1 MANKKISALT
11 AKTTPV
17 AADEFAI
24 NDVAGGSTKKVT
36 LDNIDDVL
44 KATTQTIT
52 NKTIDGDNNTIT
64 NLAIGAEVTGAST
77 DLTDTAALTYNAD
90 TDVSGNGYVLDE
102 DNMASDS
109 ATKLASQQ
117 SIKAYVDL
125 KAPIANPTFTG
136 EIGIG
141 AVNVSETELGILEGA
156 TTTTAELNILDGV
169 TSTTAELNILDGV
182 TATATELNY
191 VDGVTS
197 AIQTQLDAKSPS
209 TAPTFATSITGSYLT
224 ASEILITN
232 GSKDIVSA
240 PVATYPSLTELAYV
254 KGVTSAIQTQ
264 IDAIGAP
271 EGTAV
276 LSTGEAGG
284 SKFLREDGDGTCS
297 WQALA
302 GGGDAL
308 TSNGL
313 DQFAATTSAELAGVI
328 SNETGSGLL
337 VFNDSPA
344 LITPDLGTP
353 ASGVATNLTG
363 TAAGLTVGATTGVE
377 AGADV
382 TDTANVTS
390 AGALMDSELTSIADV
405 KALDQSVVNGA
416 SPVFDGTNFTNIPAG
431 TVDVV
436 SNVATAR
443 VLGRTTAGSG
453 NSEELTASSVRTL
466 INVEDGADVTDA
478 TNVQSAGALMD
489 SELTSIADVKALDQS
504 VINGASPVLAT
515 TNMTEGT
522 DKNFVTDA
530 EATVI
535 GNTSGSNSGDQDLST
550 YQVKPSEGAFVDGDK
565 TKLDGIET
573 SADVTDTANVTSAG
587 ALMDSELTDIV
598 AVKALTDASIADTDT
613 GTSTTAFVTPDGLQG
628 SKRNVRWL
636 VFNVVDR
643 LTDCEVLANVGGDF
657 VSPIAG
663 TILQSDSSPFYIYA
677 TNSTAGTTGT
687 MVVDVH
693 LNGTTIMTTN
703 KLDFDTTEKTTTT
716 AATPPDL
723 TDTTI
728 AVGDILTIDIDAI
741 HTTAAKGLTVYIGI
755 REN

>member
-353 ASGVATNLTG
+353 SALVGTNITG

-489 SELTSIADVKALDQS
+489 SELT
-504 VINGASPVLAT
+504 
-515 TNMTEGT
+515 
-522 DKNFVTDA
+522 
-530 EATVI
+530 
-535 GNTSGSNSGDQDLST
+535 
-550 YQVKPSEGAFVDGDK
+550 
-565 TKLDGIET
+565 
-573 SADVTDTANVTSAG
+573 
-587 ALMDSELTDIV
+587 DIV

-663 TILQSDSSPFYIYA
+663 TILQSDSAPFYIYA

-728 AVGDILTIDIDAI
+728 AVGDILTIDIDAV
-741 HTTAAKGLTVYIGI
+741 HSGTAAKGLTVYIAV

>member
-353 ASGVATNLTG
+353 SDLVGTNITG

-489 SELTSIADVKALDQS
+489 SELT
-504 VINGASPVLAT
+504 
-515 TNMTEGT
+515 
-522 DKNFVTDA
+522 
-530 EATVI
+530 
-535 GNTSGSNSGDQDLST
+535 
-550 YQVKPSEGAFVDGDK
+550 
-565 TKLDGIET
+565 
-573 SADVTDTANVTSAG
+573 
-587 ALMDSELTDIV
+587 DIV

-663 TILQSDSSPFYIYA
+663 TILQSDSAPFYIYA

-728 AVGDILTIDIDAI
+728 AVGDILTIDIDAV
-741 HTTAAKGLTVYIGI
+741 HSGTAAKGLTVYIAV

>member
-489 SELTSIADVKALDQS
+489 SELT
-504 VINGASPVLAT
+504 
-515 TNMTEGT
+515 
-522 DKNFVTDA
+522 
-530 EATVI
+530 
-535 GNTSGSNSGDQDLST
+535 
-550 YQVKPSEGAFVDGDK
+550 
-565 TKLDGIET
+565 
-573 SADVTDTANVTSAG
+573 
-587 ALMDSELTDIV
+587 DIV

-728 AVGDILTIDIDAI
+728 AVGDILTIDIDAV
-741 HTTAAKGLTVYIGI
+741 HSGTAAKGLTVYIAV